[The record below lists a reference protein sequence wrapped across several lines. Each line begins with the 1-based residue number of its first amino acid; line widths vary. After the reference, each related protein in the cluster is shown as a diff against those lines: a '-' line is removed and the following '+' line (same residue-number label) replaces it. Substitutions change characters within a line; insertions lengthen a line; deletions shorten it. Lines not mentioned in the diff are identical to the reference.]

1 MSPSLSSK
9 PLESFLFGFS
19 YASGG
24 PVREDCAALYS
35 SSRGEGFRGIF
46 TTGCTVRVLYS
57 SIQALE
63 VAQLRSLSEIGG
75 TSRVPSTNGEGFA

>member
-57 SIQALE
+57 STRVFKRARGS
-63 VAQLRSLSEIGG
+63 RSC
-75 TSRVPSTNGEGFA
+75 VV